1 MSAQH
6 PRDTG
11 VTDLLR
17 RASDDLTV
25 DVDRLVSGGISRGR
39 SRRRRARIGTT
50 VASLAVIG
58 VVGGL
63 AVVVPQVGGADS
75 APDPGIATDGGGV
88 VATETP
94 TPTPTPDPDRPPP
107 ADELRSLVP
116 ADEMARTI
124 QTLTGATE
132 VHEVFVDESGKD
144 RPRLFYGRVD
154 SGLITVHIRW
164 YNNPLVV
171 EDGGPPLAPS
181 FVCDPGV
188 EDDCTTLPDGSRLLR
203 EETFSGGGTGVPDSF
218 LQRSLTLATH
228 DGWQIDVIAFNS
240 TGEKEGVVV
249 SPEPVLTMAEME
261 ALATSTAWYE

>member
-6 PRDTG
+6 PHDAG

-63 AVVVPQVGGADS
+63 AVVVPRVGGADG
-75 APDPGIATDGGGV
+75 ARDPGIATDGGGV
-88 VATETP
+88 VATATP
-94 TPTPTPDPDRPPP
+94 TPPPDPDRPPP
-107 ADELRSLVP
+107 ADELRPLVP
-116 ADEMARTI
+116 TDQMARTI
-124 QTLTGATE
+124 QALTGASE
-132 VHEVFVDESGKD
+132 EHEVVVDESGTD

-154 SGLITVHIRW
+154 SGLVTFRIRW

-171 EDGGPPLAPS
+171 EDGGQPLPPSHICEPA
-181 FVCDPGV
+181 V
-188 EDDCTTLPDGSRLLR
+188 EDDCTDLPDGSRLLR
-203 EETFSGGGTGVPDSF
+203 EDVRPSGGTGVPPTF
-218 LQRSLTLATH
+218 LERSLTLATG

-249 SPEPVLTMAEME
+249 APEPVLTMAEME
-261 ALATSTAWYE
+261 ALATSTAWFE

>member
-39 SRRRRARIGTT
+39 TRRRRARIGTT

-63 AVVVPQVGGADS
+63 AAVVPQLGGADS
-75 APDPGIATDGGGV
+75 ARDPGFATDAGGA
-88 VATETP
+88 VATATP
-94 TPTPTPDPDRPPP
+94 SPAPDPDRPPP
-107 ADELRSLVP
+107 AEELRPLVP
-116 ADEMARTI
+116 TDEMARTI
-124 QTLTGATE
+124 QALTGATE

-154 SGLITVHIRW
+154 SGLVTFHIRW

-171 EDGGPPLAPS
+171 EDGGQPLPPSHICEPS
-181 FVCDPGV
+181 V

-203 EETFSGGGTGVPDSF
+203 EETFAGGGTGVPDTF
-218 LQRSLTLATH
+218 LQRSLTLATA

-240 TGEKEGVVV
+240 TGEKEGTVVAD
-249 SPEPVLTMAEME
+249 EPVLTMAQME
-261 ALATSTAWYE
+261 ALATSDAWYR